1 MQSPDATEPTGCRA
15 LTVTGGSSRRTAYRV
30 PVSAR
35 VLSVNLARPKAE
47 PGGRGYRTGI
57 DKRPVAEIE
66 VFAPGP
72 RYGDGP
78 GVVGDHVGD
87 VQHHGGAHKAV
98 YAFAREEL
106 DWWEGQLQRGLS
118 DGTFGENLTTEGLDL
133 ERLRLNQRV
142 RVGEDVV
149 LEVSVPRQPCAT
161 FAGHLGERGWA
172 RRFTEHGRC
181 GVYFRVVAPG
191 VVRAGA
197 ELELLDPPEHDVDML
212 TAFAA
217 AMGDDE
223 AARRVVEARCLP
235 GMYHERLVRRLAV
248 RA

>member
-1 MQSPDATEPTGCRA
+1 M
-15 LTVTGGSSRRTAYRV
+15 
-30 PVSAR
+30 SAR
-35 VLSVNLARPKAE
+35 VRSVNLARPKAE
-47 PGGRGYRTGI
+47 PGGKGYRTGI
-57 DKRPVAEIE
+57 DKRPVERIE

-87 VQHHGGAHKAV
+87 VQHHGGEHKAV

-106 DWWEGQLQRGLS
+106 DWWEVELQRGLS
-118 DGTFGENLTTEGLDL
+118 DGTFGENLTTEGIDL
-133 ERLRLNQRV
+133 EGLRLGQRV
-142 RVGEDVV
+142 RVGDDVV

-161 FAGHLGERGWA
+161 FAGHLGERGWV

-181 GVYFRVVAPG
+181 GAYFRVVVAG
-191 VVRAGA
+191 VVPAGA
-197 ELELLDPPEHDVDML
+197 ELELLDPPDHEVDMR

-223 AARRVVEARCLP
+223 AARQVVGARCLP
-235 GMYHERLVRRLAV
+235 VMYHERLERRLGV